1 MLKGKSKV
9 DHLGIRVELIGVI
22 ENLFDKNQTT
32 NFINIGQELEPPG
45 FLTDS
50 CEYTFSFNRVEKK
63 FESYN
68 GIIVRLR
75 YYVNVVINRNYN
87 RITKEEEFIVY
98 NPIEEP
104 SF

>member
-1 MLKGKSKV
+1 MKDGDDVKGKIKIEMLKGKTKV

-32 NFINIGQELEPPG
+32 NFINLGQELEPPG
-45 FLTDS
+45 ALTDS

-75 YYVNVVINRNYN
+75 YYVNVVINR
-87 RITKEEEFIVY
+87 
-98 NPIEEP
+98 
-104 SF
+104 

>member
-22 ENLFDKNQTT
+22 ENLFDKNQST
-32 NFINIGQELEPPG
+32 NFINLGQELEPAG
-45 FLTDS
+45 TLTDS
-50 CEYTFSFNRVEKK
+50 VEYTFSFNRVEKK

-98 NPIEEP
+98 NPIEEVP
-104 SF
+104 F